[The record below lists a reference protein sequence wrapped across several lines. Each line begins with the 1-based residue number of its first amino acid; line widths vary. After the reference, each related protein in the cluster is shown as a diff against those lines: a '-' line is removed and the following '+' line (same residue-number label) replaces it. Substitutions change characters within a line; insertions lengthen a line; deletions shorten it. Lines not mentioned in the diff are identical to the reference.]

1 VNGRKGE
8 WETGRNRDV
17 ENRRIGEW
25 GNGRMGEW
33 EKELIKNVP

>member
-17 ENRRIGEW
+17 ENRG
-25 GNGRMGEW
+25 MGEW